1 MWQRRQQHLLVGSQQ
16 KRGKLSFDCAAQFV
30 SLWVYS
36 LQITLRWQRC
46 LVKCSWCVGM
56 PSKVSLTTGCK
67 LFIISSTCAM
77 QHQNALLACL
87 KYHQE
92 EATGLLGLCVCFEV
106 QSKASICLR
115 SACIACTQEHSSCVV
130 QLRAVGGSEAPIMI
144 AEKRKL
150 FCSVRSV
157 PFRSSL
163 RFASLRFASLRFA
176 SLLSSFLYFLSFFL
190 FSFRV

>member
-1 MWQRRQQHLLVGSQQ
+1 M
-16 KRGKLSFDCAAQFV
+16 
-30 SLWVYS
+30 
-36 LQITLRWQRC
+36 
-46 LVKCSWCVGM
+46 VKCCWCVDM

-67 LFIISSTCAM
+67 LFIISSTCAL

-106 QSKASICLR
+106 QSKANICLR
-115 SACIACTQEHSSCVV
+115 SACIACTQEHSFCVV
-130 QLRAVGGSEAPIMI
+130 QLRAAGGSEAPIMI

-157 PFRSSL
+157 PFLSVLLCSSL
-163 RFASLRFASLRFA
+163 RFASLLF
-176 SLLSSFLYFLSFFL
+176 SLLFCTSFLSFFFL
-190 FSFRV
+190 SVCRPF